1 MSNPRDSATNTENDG
16 SVHARTASNSAQIV
30 NVGITDKALFFLV
43 LTVLVVALGAA
54 IWALERSGDAKDQSQ
69 RAWDRAALAER
80 ESRLAQED
88 LIMLRAAVRQH
99 GIPADGAGDH

>member
-1 MSNPRDSATNTENDG
+1 MRQDSPSNQPFG
-16 SVHARTASNSAQIV
+16 AQII
-30 NVGITDKALFFLV
+30 NQGISEKSLFFLV
-43 LTVLVVALGAA
+43 LFVLVLALGVS
-54 IWALERSGDAKDQSQ
+54 IWSLERSGDAQDQSQ

>member
-1 MSNPRDSATNTENDG
+1 MTAPQQDSGNTT
-16 SVHARTASNSAQIV
+16 ATASVKFEGASAWLLCLFV
-30 NVGITDKALFFLV
+30 TAALL
-43 LTVLVVALGAA
+43 LGLGVA
-54 IWALERSGDAKDQSQ
+54 IWALEKAGDAANQAQ